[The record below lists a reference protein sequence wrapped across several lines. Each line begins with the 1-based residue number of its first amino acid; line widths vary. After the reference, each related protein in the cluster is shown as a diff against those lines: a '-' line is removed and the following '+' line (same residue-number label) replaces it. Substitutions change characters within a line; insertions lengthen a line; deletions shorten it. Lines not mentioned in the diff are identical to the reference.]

1 MEKEIVEI
9 TEIGDFG
16 RLKIR
21 EAEEAAYNGWH
32 LNLSEQENLIEIC
45 NALGKTPFAENEYF
59 NTIFLENNLNS
70 ENITEEIK
78 LKLKEYLKGKKWIFI
93 FSLSGSSLQFFLELN
108 EDRRKLL
115 TQWEQINV
123 KENIEK
129 FFCFMAMRELEEL

>member
-21 EAEEAAYNGWH
+21 EAEEAAYNRWH

-70 ENITEEIK
+70 ENITEVIK
-78 LKLKEYLKGKKWIFI
+78 LKLKEHLKGKKWI
-93 FSLSGSSLQFFLELN
+93 LG
-108 EDRRKLL
+108 K
-115 TQWEQINV
+115 
-123 KENIEK
+123 
-129 FFCFMAMRELEEL
+129 